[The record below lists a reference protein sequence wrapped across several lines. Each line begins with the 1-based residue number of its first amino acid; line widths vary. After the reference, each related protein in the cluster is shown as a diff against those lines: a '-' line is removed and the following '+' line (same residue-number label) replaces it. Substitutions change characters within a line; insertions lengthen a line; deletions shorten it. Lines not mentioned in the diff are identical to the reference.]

1 MTALQ
6 KHIEQANRN
15 PVLRWLLNPE
25 SGVLIGILALV
36 AFFSLRSEFFFDVD
50 NFLNIANQ
58 MTMLM
63 IVSFGMTLVIISG
76 EIDLSVGPVLALIGI
91 FVASALRRDLPIPVA
106 LLGGVG
112 SGALIGLISGVIT
125 VKGHVPSFI
134 VTLGIFS
141 VARGVAIWM
150 TNSRAIAIFNE
161 DYLLIFAD
169 AEPLGVTIALWY
181 LVAIYLVLVVLL
193 RYTRFGTSIYAV
205 GGNREAARLSGI
217 RTDRVKI
224 GVFVLM
230 GALLGIAAMLQTARL
245 GTGFVEPPRN
255 LELDAIAAVVLG
267 GTAFTGGRGSLSKTV
282 LGVVLIA
289 VLNNGLTLL
298 NVQSYYQLIIKGG
311 IIVLALLLDRWLNQ
325 KG

>member
-1 MTALQ
+1 MTTLQ
-6 KHIEQANRN
+6 KRAEQAQQH

-25 SGVLIGILALV
+25 SGVLIGIVALV
-36 AFFSLRSEFFFDVD
+36 VFFSLQSEFFFDVD
-50 NFLNIANQ
+50 NFLNIARQ

-63 IVSFGMTLVIISG
+63 IVSFGMTFVILSG
-76 EIDLSVGPVLALIGI
+76 EIDLSVGTVLALIGI
-91 FVASALRRDLPIPVA
+91 FVASTLRRDLPIPVA
-106 LLGGVG
+106 LAVGIG
-112 SGALIGLISGVIT
+112 SGALIGFISGFIT
-125 VKGHVPSFI
+125 VKGNVPSFI

-141 VARGVAIWM
+141 VARGAAIWL
-150 TNSRAIAIFNE
+150 TNSRAIAIFN
-161 DYLLIFAD
+161 DNYFAIFAD
-169 AEPLGVTIALWY
+169 AEPLGIPVSLWY
-181 LVAIYLVLVVLL
+181 MVAIYLILIFIL
-193 RYTRFGTSIYAV
+193 RYTRFGTSVYAV
-205 GGNREAARLSGI
+205 GGNRNAAELSGI
-217 RTDRVKI
+217 YTDRVKI

-230 GALLGIAAMLQTARL
+230 GVMVGVAAILQTARL

-311 IIVLALLLDRWLNQ
+311 IIVLALLLDQWLNR
-325 KG
+325 GD